1 MRLHSHLLLTTA
13 FLALAATSAQGAE
26 TKPASP
32 APAPPAAPSPAPKP
46 TSDEPPSIEE
56 LLPLPVEEPTAE
68 NAAQPAASLTPAAQ
82 PRVQLSESFAI
93 NLVNRLVE
101 RGVLTQADAADMI
114 ALAKADAEVAHQER
128 EQLFTAA
135 QAAAEAPPA
144 SDDEV
149 RVTYIPETVK
159 DEMRSQI
166 KDELL
171 KEAKENKLLAPQY
184 QLPEWVAAFH
194 PSADFRVRYEYIGFP
209 EGNDATGAF
218 PNFNVINTG
227 VAFDTSAISNP
238 LFSPQYNT
246 TEDRQRTR
254 FRLRF
259 GAEID
264 LDDHFTLGIRLGT
277 GDSNNPVSGNQ
288 SFGGTNLGQGGNFSQ
303 QGGNFSKYAIWLDR
317 AFLRWEPTESVSMS
331 IGRFDNP
338 FFSTTA
344 IYSDDLGFD
353 GLVFQAH
360 HEISDG
366 IEPFLTVGSFP
377 VFNTDLQ
384 FASNQPVK
392 FESRDKWLNAGQ
404 IGVNWKINKDWNL
417 KLGTAYYDFRNIE
430 GELST
435 PYVPRNAEDP
445 GDTDHSRPSFAQ
457 KGNTYMALRRILPDP
472 TNGNGTTNQF
482 QYFGLATPFRIHS
495 VTGRLNYD
503 GFEPFQVSLLGEYLN
518 NLAFDSSRL
527 SELGIN
533 NRGTNGKF
541 EGGGTAYYLNLRAGK
556 PELAAKGDWFA
567 YLGYRH
573 IESDAVV
580 DGFNDQ
586 DFGGG
591 GTNMKG
597 YTLGAAM
604 ALSPRVSMAFRYFN
618 ASQIAGPQFRSGI
631 FQLDLSAKF

>member
-1 MRLHSHLLLTTA
+1 MRLHSFILTTA
-13 FLALAATSAQGAE
+13 AVLALAATHTQGAE
-26 TKPASP
+26 N
-32 APAPPAAPSPAPKP
+32 PPAASKPAK
-46 TSDEPPSIEE
+46 SDEPPSIDE
-56 LLPLPVEEPTAE
+56 LLPLPVEEPAPAD
-68 NAAQPAASLTPAAQ
+68 AAQPAASLVPAAK

-101 RGVLTQADAADMI
+101 SGALTEAAGA
-114 ALAKADAEVAHQER
+114 ALVSMAREDVAAAQQER
-128 EQLFTAA
+128 EALFAAA
-135 QAAAEAPPA
+135 QEAAEAPPA
-144 SDDEV
+144 TDDQV
-149 RVTYIPETVK
+149 RVTYVPETVK
-159 DEMRSQI
+159 DELRSQI

-171 KEAKENKLLAPQY
+171 KETKDNKLLEPQY
-184 QLPEWVAAFH
+184 QMPEWVAAFH
-194 PSADFRVRYEYIGFP
+194 PHADFRVRYEYIGFP
-209 EGNDATGAF
+209 TGNDATGAF

-227 VAFDTSAISNP
+227 QAFDTSSISNP

-264 LDDHFTLGIRLGT
+264 LDDQFTLGIRLGT
-277 GDSNNPVSGNQ
+277 GDSNSPVSGNQ

-303 QGGNFSKYAIWLDR
+303 QGGNFAKYAIWLDR
-317 AFLRWEPTESVSMS
+317 AFLRWEPTDSLSMT

-353 GLVFQAH
+353 GLVLQAH

-366 IEPFLTVGSFP
+366 IEPFLTIGSFP

-392 FESRDKWLNAGQ
+392 FESRDKWLNAAQ
-404 IGVNWKINKDWNL
+404 VGVNWKISQNWNL
-417 KLGTAYYDFRNIE
+417 KIGTAYYDFRNVE

-503 GFEPFQVSLLGEYLN
+503 GFEPFQVSLLGEYLKN
-518 NLAFDSSRL
+518 IAFDSSRL
-527 SELGIN
+527 ANLGIN
-533 NRGTNGKF
+533 NRGASGQF
-541 EGGGTAYYLNLRAGK
+541 EGGDTAYYLNLRVGK
-556 PELAAKGDWFA
+556 PELAAKYDWFA

-604 ALSPRVSMAFRYFN
+604 ALSPRVSLALRYFN

>member
-1 MRLHSHLLLTTA
+1 MALSATRSTGVETA
-13 FLALAATSAQGAE
+13 PAAA
-26 TKPASP
+26 KPAPVADPIS
-32 APAPPAAPSPAPKP
+32 AKAKK
-46 TSDEPPSIEE
+46 DEPPSIDE
-56 LLPLPVEEPTAE
+56 LLPLPVEAPVAEE
-68 NAAQPAASLTPAAQ
+68 NAAVAETLAPAAQ

-114 ALAKADAEVAHQER
+114 ALAKADAQVAQQER
-128 EQLFTAA
+128 EQLFSAA
-135 QAAAEAPPA
+135 QTAAEAPPA

-149 RVTYIPETVK
+149 RVTYVPEVVK
-159 DEMRSQI
+159 DELRGQI
-166 KDELL
+166 KEELL

-184 QLPEWVAAFH
+184 ALPEWVVAFH
-194 PSADFRVRYEYIGFP
+194 PHADFRVRYEHIGFP
-209 EGNDATGAF
+209 NGNDATGAF
-218 PNFNVINTG
+218 PNFNVLNTG
-227 VAFDTSAISNP
+227 PAFDTSSISNP

-288 SFGGTNLGQGGNFSQ
+288 SFGGTNLGPGGNFSQ

-317 AFLRWEPTESVSMS
+317 AFLRWEPVESLAIS

-353 GLVFQAH
+353 GLVLQAH
-360 HEISDG
+360 HEITEG
-366 IEPFLTVGSFP
+366 IDPFLTLGSFP
-377 VFNTDLQ
+377 IFNTDLQ

-392 FESRDKWLNAGQ
+392 FESRDKWLNAAQ
-404 IGVNWKINKDWNL
+404 VGVNWKMSKDWNL
-417 KLGTAYYDFRNIE
+417 KIGTAYYDFRNVE
-430 GELST
+430 GQLST
-435 PYVPRNAEDP
+435 PFVPRNAEDP

-457 KGNTYMALRRILPDP
+457 KGNTYMFLRRILADA
-472 TNGNGTTNQF
+472 TNNGGTTNQF

-495 VTGRLNYD
+495 ITGRLNYD
-503 GFEPFQVSLLGEYLN
+503 GFEPFQVSLLGEYLK
-518 NLAFDSSRL
+518 NLAFDSTNL
-527 SELGIN
+527 ETLGIN
-533 NRGTNGKF
+533 NRGSSGQF
-541 EGGGTAYYLNLRAGK
+541 EGGDTAYYLNLRVGK
-556 PELAAKGDWFA
+556 PELATRGDWLG
-567 YLGYRH
+567 YVGYRH

-597 YTLGAAM
+597 YTIGAAL
-604 ALSPRVSMAFRYFN
+604 ALSPRVSLAFRYFN

>member
-1 MRLHSHLLLTTA
+1 MRLHSFILTSA
-13 FLALAATSAQGAE
+13 AVLALAVTPTQGAE
-26 TKPASP
+26 NPP
-32 APAPPAAPSPAPKP
+32 APAPAK
-46 TSDEPPSIEE
+46 SDEPPSIDE
-56 LLPLPVEEPTAE
+56 LLPLPVEEPAAAE
-68 NAAQPAASLTPAAQ
+68 ATQPAASLTPAAQ

-114 ALAKADAEVAHQER
+114 ALAKADAQVAQQER

-135 QAAAEAPPA
+135 QVAAEAPPA
-144 SDDEV
+144 TDDEV
-149 RVTYIPETVK
+149 RVTYVPETVK
-159 DEMRSQI
+159 DELRSQI

-171 KEAKENKLLAPQY
+171 KETKENKLLAPQY
-184 QLPEWVAAFH
+184 QMPDWVAAFH
-194 PSADFRVRYEYIGFP
+194 PHADFRVRYEYIGFP

-259 GAEID
+259 GAELD

-366 IEPFLTVGSFP
+366 IEPFLTIGSFP

-417 KLGTAYYDFRNIE
+417 KIGTAYYDFRNIE
-430 GELST
+430 GVLST

-495 VTGRLNYD
+495 ITGRLNYD
-503 GFEPFQVSLLGEYLN
+503 GFEPFQVSLLGEYLKN
-518 NLAFDSSRL
+518 IAFDSTRL
-527 SELGIN
+527 AALGIN
-533 NRGTNGKF
+533 NRGPSPNPALNIPGHF
-541 EGGGTAYYLNLRAGK
+541 EGGDTAYYLNLRVGK

-573 IESDAVV
+573 VESDAVV

-597 YTLGAAM
+597 YSLGAAM

-618 ASQIAGPQFRSGI
+618 ASQIAGPQFRSSI